1 LQPIT
6 DEYAVRSRSKLAIDI
21 HAHAIIPEAEAIARS
36 DPGWAR
42 ANELAVVASGRE
54 SAERNRQLMATV
66 YKPKFGDLD
75 ARLRAMD
82 AMRIDVQAVS
92 LAPFYHYW
100 AGRELAQKIV
110 AAANQGLAA
119 MCARRADRLV
129 GIGTLSMQHLDL
141 AVAQLDHAVH
151 SLGLKGAIIST
162 AVNDSELADPKYDPL
177 WRKAEELDALIFM
190 HPAGCPLGTRL
201 APYYLSNLI
210 GNPADTTIA
219 LAHLIF
225 GGVLDRFPKLKLCAA
240 HGGGYFPFYVSRFD
254 HGWKVRPEAHTC
266 REAPSHYLRRIFF
279 DSLVYSPEQLELL
292 VRRAG
297 ASQVAIGS
305 DYPFDMGVED
315 PLERLDAVAGLSAQE
330 RCAIRGENAATLL
343 SLNSA

>member
-1 LQPIT
+1 M
-6 DEYAVRSRSKLAIDI
+6 SSKRQLAIDI
-21 HAHAIIPEAEAIARS
+21 HAHAIIPGSEAIARS

-42 ANELAVVASGRE
+42 ANELAVIASGLA
-54 SAERNRQLMATV
+54 SAEYNRKLMTTV
-66 YKPKFGDLD
+66 YRPKFADLEV
-75 ARLRAMD
+75 RLGAMD
-82 AMRIDVQAVS
+82 AMGIDVQAVS
-92 LAPFYHYW
+92 IAPIYHYW

-110 AAANQGLAA
+110 TSANEGLAA
-119 MCARRADRLV
+119 MCARRPDRLV
-129 GIGTLSMQHLDL
+129 GVGTLSMQYPDL
-141 AVAQLDHAVH
+141 AVEQLEHAVRG
-151 SLGLKGAIIST
+151 LGLKGAIIST
-162 AVNDSELADPKYDPL
+162 SVNECELADSKYDPL
-177 WRKAEELDALIFM
+177 WTKAELLDALIFM

-225 GGVLDRFPKLKLCAA
+225 GGVFDRFPRLKLCSA

-254 HGWKVRPEAHTC
+254 HGWTVRPESHTC
-266 REAPSHYLRRIFF
+266 REAPSQYLRRIWF

-297 ASQVAIGS
+297 ASQIVIGT

-315 PLERLDAVAGLSAQE
+315 PLDRLVAATGVSAEERS
-330 RCAIRGENAATLL
+330 AIRGTNAARLL
-343 SLNSA
+343 SLDLG